1 MKYFLNIFFLFSS
14 LIAIEYNIKDSQ
26 ITYYG
31 NHYLHKWQG
40 SSFHINGSLEYD
52 RTSNQYRCSVS
63 IPINTFSSGND
74 NRDSNMLIYC
84 KAYDFPNV
92 SFESKSIQVD
102 KSSINIEGIIEF
114 AGVKKVIK
122 TKARS
127 INLQDSEFS
136 IEGEFEILLSEF
148 GIERPSLIFVK
159 IEDSV
164 KIKYSIKGVH
174 NE

>member
-1 MKYFLNIFFLFSS
+1 
-14 LIAIEYNIKDSQ
+14 
-26 ITYYG
+26 
-31 NHYLHKWQG
+31 
-40 SSFHINGSLEYD
+40 
-52 RTSNQYRCSVS
+52 
-63 IPINTFSSGND
+63 
-74 NRDSNMLIYC
+74 MLIYC

-92 SFESKSIQVD
+92 SFESKSIKVD

-114 AGVKKVIK
+114 SGVKKVIK
-122 TKARS
+122 TNARLN
-127 INLQDSEFS
+127 NLQDSEFS

>member
-1 MKYFLNIFFLFSS
+1 MKFFLNIFFLFSS
-14 LIAIEYNIKDSQ
+14 LIAIEYDIKGSQ

-31 NHYLHKWQG
+31 NHYLHKWEG
-40 SSFHINGSLEYD
+40 STSQVNGSLEYNI
-52 RTSNQYRCSVS
+52 TTNQYSCSVA

-74 NRDSNMLIYC
+74 SRDSNMLIYC

-102 KSSINIEGIIEF
+102 NSSINIEGIIEF

-122 TKARS
+122 TKARLN
-127 INLQDSEFS
+127 NLQDSEFF

-148 GIERPSLIFVK
+148 GIERPSLMFVK

>member
-1 MKYFLNIFFLFSS
+1 MKFFLKIFFLFSS
-14 LIAIEYNIKDSQ
+14 LIAIEYDIKDSQ

-31 NHYLHKWQG
+31 NHYLHKWEG
-40 SSFHINGSLEYD
+40 STSQVNGSLEYNI
-52 RTSNQYRCSVS
+52 TTNQYSCSVA

-74 NRDSNMLIYC
+74 SRDSNMLIYC

-122 TKARS
+122 TKARL
-127 INLQDSEFS
+127 INLQDSVFS

-148 GIERPSLIFVK
+148 GIERPSLMFVK